1 MFYFRLKSF
10 NFIKWLNNDVII
22 IEKSCFGELSLV
34 VTHVY
39 F

>member
-1 MFYFRLKSF
+1 MSYFRLKSV

-22 IEKSCFGELSLV
+22 IEKSGFGELSLV
-34 VTHVY
+34 VTYVY